1 VIAKLSFILVLT
13 VLAACA
19 HQSDDDYPIRHGKIP
34 ETVAPPAVPPA
45 APQPLPTPSPSA
57 PLVTVPA
64 PPPPSPIV
72 QTNPSPRVAPGTS
85 TPSVK
90 STPGSAAS
98 SGLAVA
104 GALQISDPLSAPVKR
119 LINSA
124 EESLK
129 KGKILEA
136 RSQADRAY
144 RMDLRDPR
152 TSFLMARV
160 AEKEKSYEDA
170 EQWAMRSLEYL
181 GDSKNKLIVWNF
193 VAKVRE
199 KSGNKKG
206 VQEAMRKVNE
216 LKR

>member
-1 VIAKLSFILVLT
+1 MIAKLSFILVLT

-19 HQSDDDYPIRHGKIP
+19 HQSDDDYPVRHGRIP
-34 ETVAPPAVPPA
+34 EPVAPPAVPPA
-45 APQPLPTPSPSA
+45 APQPLPTPSV
-57 PLVTVPA
+57 PLVTLPA
-64 PPPPSPIV
+64 PPAPSPIV
-72 QTNPSPRVAPGTS
+72 QTNPTPRTAPGTS

-90 STPGSAAS
+90 STAGSAP
-98 SGLAVA
+98 AVA
-104 GALQISDPLSAPVKR
+104 GALQISEPLSAPVKR

-160 AEKEKSYEDA
+160 AEKEKSYDDA
-170 EQWAMRSLEYL
+170 EQWAMRSLENL
-181 GDSKNKLIVWNF
+181 GDARNKLIVWNF

-199 KSGNKKG
+199 KNGNKKG
-206 VQEAMRKVNE
+206 VQEAMRRVNE